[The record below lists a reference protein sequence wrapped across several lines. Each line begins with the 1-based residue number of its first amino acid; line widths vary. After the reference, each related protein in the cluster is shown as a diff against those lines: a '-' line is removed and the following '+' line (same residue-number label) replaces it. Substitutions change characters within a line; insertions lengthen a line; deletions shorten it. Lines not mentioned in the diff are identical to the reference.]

1 MRIEKSIKKIKKIL
15 VDNKWT
21 VIVSIIVLF
30 VRIKNSTAFIFPI
43 FDNFVIAKILLE
55 KPAENGAWAEIF
67 NFIDTLG
74 MSFLASLV
82 FLFTSVTLPNLKKNR
97 VIRSDLEDRVAMV
110 LERTKNITVGCLGV
124 YSQNPKVPRKPFSEY
139 GDEEI
144 NWIVNNVSFDK
155 LICLKGKNY
164 ITGYQFM
171 YEQAVEIKESIDY
184 IRFNYRE
191 YLRSDEEKALKE
203 LKESD
208 YVKRSE
214 KRYVDCLQSGQI
226 NIPKETL
233 EEIKRNA
240 PKKIDGAAEITLS
253 VCTVEKEEIEQGVEL
268 YNKLKKV
275 FAI

>member
-1 MRIEKSIKKIKKIL
+1 MKIKKRIRRIRKIL
-15 VDNKWT
+15 LENKWT
-21 VIVSIIVLF
+21 VVVSIIVLI
-30 VRIKNSTAFIFPI
+30 VRIKNSIAPIFPI
-43 FDNFVIAKILLE
+43 FDNFIILKILLE
-55 KPAENGAWAEIF
+55 KPTEDGAWAEIF

-97 VIRSDLEDRVAMV
+97 VIRSDLEDRVDMV
-110 LERTKNITVGCLGV
+110 LERTKNITVGCLGI
-124 YSQNPKVPRKPFSEY
+124 YSRNPQIPRKPFSEY
-139 GDEEI
+139 KDADI
-144 NWIVNNVSFDK
+144 DWIVNNVNFHK
-155 LICLKGKNY
+155 PICPKEKSY

-171 YEQAVEIKESIDY
+171 YEQAIEIKKSIDY

-191 YLRSDEEKALKE
+191 YLSSDEEKVLKE

-214 KRYVDCLQSGQI
+214 ERYVDCLQSGQI

-233 EEIKRNA
+233 EEIKRNS
-240 PKKIDGAAEITLS
+240 PKIDGVAEIAIV
-253 VCTVEKEEIEQGVEL
+253 VCTVEKNEIEQGVEL

-275 FAI
+275 FAV